1 MFERKT
7 YKASLS
13 KDKPKL
19 HLRAIKNNRLVA
31 LCEPDNQYKM
41 TTPYSD
47 KVTCTICQF
56 KEKLHGG

>member
-7 YKASLS
+7 YKASLA

-19 HLRAIKNNRLVA
+19 HLRAELHGRIVP
-31 LCEPDNQYKM
+31 LCMPSDSQLT

-47 KVTCTICQF
+47 KVTCTVCQF
-56 KEKLHGG
+56 KEKLYGK